1 MPVLRNIGCLVTG
14 RPGSSGK
21 LEILAHAALLWKG
34 DRIQWVG
41 TGDSL
46 PDLPPGEPT
55 LDAQGGMV
63 IPGLVDCHT
72 HLAFAGWRA
81 DEFEARIRGS
91 SYLEI
96 ARSGGGILRTVEAT
110 RRATRDELLERCLTH
125 LRRMAESGVVAVE
138 AKSGYGL
145 DMESE
150 LKLLEVYRELNRR
163 QPVRIIP
170 TLLAAHVV
178 PPEFENRRPDYVRMI
193 CSELIPEVAGR
204 GLARFCDVFLEAG
217 AFTAEDAR
225 QILVCGRRHGLRPKL
240 HADQLSAG
248 GGAELAAELGA
259 VSADHLEHASDEGL
273 QRLAEAGVVAVL
285 LPLAELYLGQAPAS
299 ARRLLERGLTVA
311 VATDF
316 NPGTAPT
323 YSLMLALLLVCT
335 LGRLT
340 PAEAL
345 VGATR
350 AAAQAVGEDENL
362 GTIEAGKRADFVLL
376 DAEGPA
382 QWISH
387 FGGPPPIG
395 VWIGGRQVAGRSG
408 NGRHSN

>member
-1 MPVLRNIGCLVTG
+1 MPILRNIGCLVTG
-14 RPGSSGK
+14 RPAGDER
-21 LEILAHAALLWKG
+21 LEILTHAALFWKG
-34 DRIQWVG
+34 DRFRWVG
-41 TGDSL
+41 TEGGL
-46 PDLPPGEPT
+46 PELPPGEAT

-63 IPGLVDCHT
+63 IPGLIDCHT

-96 ARSGGGILRTVEAT
+96 AKSGGGILRTVEAT
-110 RRATRDELLERCLTH
+110 RRASRDELVERCLVH

-145 DMESE
+145 DIESE

-178 PPEFENRRPDYVRMI
+178 PPEFENRRADYVRMI

-225 QILVCGRRHGLRPKL
+225 EILACGWRYGLRPKL

-248 GGAELAAELGA
+248 GGAELAAEVGA
-259 VSADHLEHASDEGL
+259 VSADHLEHASEEGL
-273 QRLAEAGVVAVL
+273 QRLAKAGVVAVL
-285 LPLAELYLGQAPAS
+285 LPVAELYLGEAPAS
-299 ARRLLERGLTVA
+299 ARRLVERGLTVA

-323 YSLMLALLLVCT
+323 YSLTLALLLACT

-350 AAAQAVGEDENL
+350 AAARAVGEEENL
-362 GTIEAGKRADFVLL
+362 GTIEPGKRADFVLL

-387 FGGPPPIG
+387 FGGPAPTA
-395 VWIGGRQVAGRSG
+395 VWIGGRQVAGRS
-408 NGRHSN
+408 